1 VIGTCVVMILY
12 NENSIR
18 RTTAREEGKR
28 GTEEYVTELVA
39 GDKQREP
46 VRVKYNRRRSSMN
59 TKP

>member
-1 VIGTCVVMILY
+1 MILY